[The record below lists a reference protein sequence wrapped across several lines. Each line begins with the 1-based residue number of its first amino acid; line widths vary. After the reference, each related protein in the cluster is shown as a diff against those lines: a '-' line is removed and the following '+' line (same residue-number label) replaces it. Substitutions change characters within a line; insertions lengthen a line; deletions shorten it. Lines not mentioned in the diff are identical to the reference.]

1 MRLLRDNSFV
11 FALFLVCIVL
21 NAVAIQR
28 GWYL

>member
-1 MRLLRDNSFV
+1 VRLFRNNTFV
-11 FALFLVCIVL
+11 LALFLVCIVL